1 MSLFILTEPCIQ
13 TVEKYSWSSFN
24 DTQRSR
30 LVLFLASKQLGLD
43 IAAADIRSG
52 YCSEHS
58 LVWGGGFLPPRI
70 LGECSTVHSLPA
82 VFLVFFKRRLAT
94 L

>member
-1 MSLFILTEPCIQ
+1 MTLFILTEPCIQ
-13 TVEKYSWSSFN
+13 TVEKYSWSSFK

-52 YCSEHS
+52 YCSEQS

-70 LGECSTVHSLPA
+70 WGECSTVYSQPA
-82 VFLVFFKRRLAT
+82 VFLFVFF
-94 L
+94 